1 MISLKMAIH
10 RTKHVGNNTTKAK
23 SVKQSS
29 SAIGLYVVLLIT
41 SYNKLIQLVV
51 QQKSQVG
58 TGEYWPDAFPVPS
71 VLEKADPSVSL
82 N

>member
-1 MISLKMAIH
+1 MLSLKMAKH

-23 SVKQSS
+23 GVKQSS
-29 SAIGLYVVLLIT
+29 TAHSLHVVLLIT
-41 SYNKLIQLVV
+41 SYNKLIKLVV
-51 QQKSQVG
+51 QQNRQLG

-71 VLEKADPSVSL
+71 GLEKADLSVSL